1 MYIIEVHVRSDMV
14 LADPVMGQAK
24 GVGPLQLNFL
34 KSHSDKTI
42 QEGLWG
48 KIWHSAEAGAP
59 TTDTSASKSLP
70 KIKTLG

>member
-34 KSHSDKTI
+34 KSHSDKTNP
-42 QEGLWG
+42 GG
-48 KIWHSAEAGAP
+48 
-59 TTDTSASKSLP
+59 
-70 KIKTLG
+70 TLRKNLTQC